1 MSPVASASFDSNGR
15 GVTFKVRNVSRAAAL
30 ASRRAL
36 LRAPVSPIAAS
47 EAIDTSDTYQEAG
60 HGAPHCRISP
70 PQGILKPPTPET
82 RFMHDASAAPKT
94 VRREDYR
101 PPAFLVD
108 RVDLHF
114 DLNPSATLVRSRLDV
129 RRNPAFGDPAAPL
142 RLDGEALTLLSLRL
156 DGAALPDNRF
166 HIDPDGA
173 LIVGAMPDACTLEIE
188 TRIAPDANTEF
199 SGLYV
204 SGGNFFTQCEAEGF
218 RRITYFPDRPDVMTR
233 FTVTLEADRAHCPV
247 LLSNGNPAGQG
258 EAGQGR
264 HWARWED
271 PHPKPSYL
279 FALVAG
285 DLVAVRDHF
294 VTKSGKPVD
303 LAIWVRRGDE
313 DRCGHAMLALKASMR
328 WDEDVFG
335 LEYDLDVFNIA
346 AVSDFNMGAMENKGL
361 NVFNTK
367 YVLARPDTATD
378 VDYQGIETVVAHE
391 YFHNWTGNRVTCRD
405 WFQLSLKEGLTVF
418 RDQEFTADQGS
429 RAVKRLADVRR
440 LRAAQF
446 PEDDGPLAH
455 PVRPDSYIAI
465 DNFYTATVYQKGAE
479 VVRMMHTLI
488 GTEGFRRGMDM
499 YFARH
504 DNQAVTIED
513 YVSAL
518 QDGSG
523 VDLSAFKDWY
533 GQAGTPELAMSD
545 RYDAAARRYTLHL
558 RQSLRPTPGQP
569 LKRAVPVPV
578 AMGLLGPNGG
588 ELPTRL
594 AGEAEAREGTRVLL
608 LREAEQDFVFEDVPA
623 APVPSLL
630 RGYSAPVKLSG
641 LSRERLRFLA
651 AHDRD
656 PFVRWDS
663 LQSYATGLILDQ
675 VAHGPAATLDAGLAE
690 ALSATLAQAD
700 ADPAFAAEALALPS
714 EAYVADQMAVADP
727 DAIHAVRQAMRRLI
741 GTLLAPALRETYA
754 RLTDTGPYRPDGR
767 GIGRR
772 ALRNAC
778 LSYLAAAGAEGVRLA
793 RAQFDAQ
800 TNMTDVLAALD
811 VLAATD
817 SPDRNAA
824 LAAFH
829 AKWQGDDLVLD
840 KWFSI
845 QAMSPRPQT
854 LAEVRALY
862 RHKDFDM
869 RNPNRFRSLVG
880 AFSAGNQVRFHDA
893 SGEGYRFLADA
904 IIALDPSNSQTAA
917 RMTNP
922 LGAWRRQNPAR
933 QALMRAELERILASP
948 KLSRGTYEKASKA
961 LA

>member
-1 MSPVASASFDSNGR
+1 MHDIDSQAAPVA
-15 GVTFKVRNVSRAAAL
+15 
-30 ASRRAL
+30 
-36 LRAPVSPIAAS
+36 
-47 EAIDTSDTYQEAG
+47 
-60 HGAPHCRISP
+60 
-70 PQGILKPPTPET
+70 
-82 RFMHDASAAPKT
+82 

-108 RVDLHF
+108 SVNLHF
-114 DLNPSATLVRSRLDV
+114 DLDPSATVVRSRLTL
-129 RRNPAFGDPAAPL
+129 RRNPAHGDATAPL
-142 RLDGEALTLLSLRL
+142 RLDGEALTLVALRL
-156 DGAALPDNRF
+156 DGTPLAADRF
-166 HIDPDGA
+166 QIGADGSLTIDA
-173 LIVGAMPDACTLEIE
+173 VPDACVLEIE
-188 TRIAPDANTEF
+188 TRVAPDKNTEF

-218 RRITYFPDRPDVMTR
+218 RRITWFPDRPDVMAR
-233 FTVTLEADRAHCPV
+233 FTVTLVADRTRCPV
-247 LLSNGNPAGQG
+247 LLSNGNPVEHGDSG
-258 EAGQGR
+258 EYR

-285 DLVAVRDHF
+285 DLVAVRDSF
-294 VTKSGKPVD
+294 TTCAGKPVE

-313 DRCGHAMLALKASMR
+313 DRCGHAMLALKTSMR

-378 VDYQGIETVVAHE
+378 ADYQGIETVVAHE

-488 GTEGFRRGMDM
+488 GKDGFRRGMDL

-533 GQAGTPELAMSD
+533 AQAGTPDLSISD
-545 RYDAAARRYTLHL
+545 NYDADARRYTLTL
-558 RQSLRPTPGQP
+558 RQTLRPTPGQP
-569 LKRAVPVPV
+569 TKRPVPIPV

-588 ELPTRL
+588 ELRTRL
-594 AGEAEAREGTRVLL
+594 ASEAEARDGTRVLL
-608 LREAEQDFVFEDVPA
+608 LTGPEAAFVFEDVPA

-641 LSRERLRFLA
+641 VSRDRLRFLA
-651 AHDRD
+651 AHDSD

-663 LQSYATGLILDQ
+663 LQTYATALMLER
-675 VAHGPAATLDAGLAE
+675 VAHGADMPLDAGLAE
-690 ALSATLAQAD
+690 ALSAALAQSD
-700 ADPAFAAEALALPS
+700 ADPAFAAEVLVLPS

-727 DAIHAVRQAMRRLI
+727 DGIHAARQAMRVQI
-741 GTLLAPALRETYA
+741 GTQLAPALRATYE
-754 RLTDTGPYRPDGR
+754 RLSDTGPYRPDGPA
-767 GIGRR
+767 IGRR
-772 ALRNAC
+772 ALRNVC
-778 LSYLAAAGAEGVRLA
+778 LAYLAADGADGVRLA

-800 TNMTDVLAALD
+800 ANMTDVLAALD
-811 VLAATD
+811 VLAAIGT
-817 SPDRNAA
+817 PDRDAA

-829 AKWQGDDLVLD
+829 ARWRGDDLVLD
-840 KWFSI
+840 KWFAI

-854 LAEVRALY
+854 LAEVRGLY
-862 RHKDFDM
+862 RHSDFDM
-869 RNPNRFRSLVG
+869 RNPNRFRALVG

-893 SGEGYRFLADA
+893 SGDGYRFLADA
-904 IIALDPSNSQTAA
+904 IIALDPINGQTAA

-922 LGAWRRQNPAR
+922 LGAWRRQNATR
-933 QALMRAELERILASP
+933 QAMMRAELSRILATP